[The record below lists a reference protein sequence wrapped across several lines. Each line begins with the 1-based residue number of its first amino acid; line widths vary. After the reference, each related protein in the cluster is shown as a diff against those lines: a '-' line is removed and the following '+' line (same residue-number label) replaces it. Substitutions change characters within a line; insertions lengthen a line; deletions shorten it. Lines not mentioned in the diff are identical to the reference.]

1 MVYLFDCVNNYEI
14 IEMRVTAVNEE
25 EVVVFTLNNIDEN
38 TEMQICLCKKDVYE
52 LIGALHHIH
61 KNL

>member
-14 IEMRVTAVNEE
+14 IEMRVTAVGEE
-25 EVVVFTLNNIDEN
+25 EVVAFTLNNIEDN
-38 TEMQICLCKKDVYE
+38 TEMQICLSKKDVYE